1 MFIMDQ
7 ENLLRLLSYQCTSG
21 YKVNKLSCVY
31 INIYIFVFFFFCSVW
46 PPIALTVVLV
56 AAATLCKE
64 QGITVVG
71 VCCVYEIFVAQGVRI
86 RNFLCHKTFYKLCL
100 HLTTHTH
107 THTVSQSSSFL
118 YLPMLTTRF
127 LLWRYSHSVIK
138 L

>member
-7 ENLLRLLSYQCTSG
+7 VNLLGLLSYQCTSG

-31 INIYIFVFFFFCSVW
+31 INIFFFFFCSVW

-86 RNFLCHKTFYKLCL
+86 RNLLCVC
-100 HLTTHTH
+100 
-107 THTVSQSSSFL
+107 
-118 YLPMLTTRF
+118 
-127 LLWRYSHSVIK
+127 VIK
-138 L
+138 HYINYVYI